1 MAINKT
7 LTVCKASAGSG
18 KTFTLAVEYIKLL
31 LENPYAYEG
40 ILAVTFTNKATE
52 EMKMRILSTL
62 YALAAGLSDAR
73 RYMEA
78 LQKATGLA
86 EEEIVHRSGKVLRL
100 LLHNYHFFRVQTID
114 TFFQSVLRNLAKELQ
129 LSANLRVGL
138 NNEQVVDQAVDN
150 IIDTV
155 AEDDK
160 LKRIVMGYM
169 EEKMAE
175 DKRWDVVGQIK
186 TFGGNI
192 FKEHFKQNRHEL
204 DSCFADEA
212 FFDNYKKEMYGIIRN
227 AEKLYENYSQQAQQI
242 LSNHGLSYED
252 FSSGN
257 RGVMGYFIKLADG
270 RYAAVDIV
278 NKTVQGAIVDAEKWV
293 AKKHPRRE
301 AVLEVVKSELLP
313 LMESIEETREHDAT
327 MVRSAKKTLQHLND
341 MRLLRRIE
349 DMAHT
354 LNEASQ
360 RFMLSDTQSLLSD
373 FIADDDSPF
382 IFEKIG
388 SRLEHVMIDEFQD
401 TSTVQWRNFK
411 TLLRECMSQGNSNL
425 IVGDVK
431 QSIYRFRSGDW
442 KLLNSIERQFGKG
455 ELDFQPK
462 RTNFRSSRN
471 VIEFNNAFFEHV
483 AAVEVEN
490 VRQFSDERADELQKA
505 YADVKQEV
513 PEGRCLEGYVEVEL
527 LPKSELDTM
536 NERVLAIIEELLD
549 MGVEQR
555 DIAILVRKN
564 KVIPALAQCVEA
576 EGRVRIVSDEAFRLD
591 ASKVLQAIISGMRL
605 LIRPN
610 DTLTQ
615 ELLQRLCGGEIP
627 QEFTERRNELLS
639 MTLYDMA
646 EALLKVLFPGER
658 QAQTDAEGA
667 YLTMFFDRLK
677 DFCNETIPVVE
688 DFLEVW
694 DEELCR
700 ETIETG
706 ESNGVR
712 VLTIHKSKGL
722 EFKHVIVPY
731 CNWQFNPPQGSLI
744 WVKPTVAPFSQMPI
758 VPLECVSAASLK
770 GTIYEEDGYE
780 EQVQKIVDNLNL
792 LYVALTRAGETLH
805 VIGERN
811 ARDGNRSKSIMDAIA
826 RLPKVVKE
834 LPVVIEGLESNE
846 EPLRLTYGDMDFL
859 TERRST
865 AAASPQKT
873 AEEHEHKQKNVFTVT
888 PTPITVS
895 VRSMDNRVEYRQSND
910 SRRFAEDAIDETDRQ
925 RMVRMGMVMHQLF
938 ASVRTLDDV
947 EPMITR
953 MEYDGTLYD
962 EDMDREKLLTKLRS
976 VFSNPQVKGWF
987 SDRWRVF
994 NECNII
1000 NKEGEQRPDR
1010 VITDGKE
1017 TIVIDFKFG
1026 SEHRGYVEQVENYM
1040 RLLREMGMPGVK
1052 GYLWYVMRGKVV
1064 NVESPTPALP

>member
-1 MAINKT
+1 MVGNKT

-62 YALAAGLSDAR
+62 YGLGAGLGDAR

-86 EEEIVHRSGKVLRL
+86 EDEIARLSGKVLRL

-129 LSANLRVGL
+129 LNANLRVAL

-155 AEDDK
+155 ADDAR
-160 LKRIVMGYM
+160 LKRIVVDYM
-169 EEKMAE
+169 NENIADDKKM
-175 DKRWDVVGQIK
+175 DVIGDIK
-186 TFGGNI
+186 EFGGNI
-192 FKEHFKQNRHEL
+192 FKEHFKQNRQALEM
-204 DSCFADEA
+204 CFANEK
-212 FFDNYKKEMYGIIRN
+212 FFDDYKKAMYDVIRK
-227 AEKLYENYSQQAQQI
+227 AEKLYGDYSQEAQQV
-242 LSNHGLSYED
+242 LSAHGLMYED
-252 FSSGN
+252 FSRGAS
-257 RGVMGYFIKLADG
+257 GVMGYFLKLAGG
-270 RYAAVDIV
+270 RFAAVDIA
-278 NKTVQGAIVDAEKWV
+278 NKTVQAAIADAEKWV

-301 AVLEVVKSELLP
+301 TVLGVVKAELLP
-313 LMESIEETREHDAT
+313 LMQRIEKTREHDAT
-327 MVRSAKKTLQHLND
+327 MVRSVRKTLQHLND

-349 DMAHT
+349 EMAHT

-442 KLLNSIERQFGKG
+442 KLLNGIDREFGKD

-462 RTNFRSSRN
+462 RTNYRSTRS
-471 VIEFNNAFFEHV
+471 VIEFNNAFFEQV
-483 AAVEVEN
+483 AAVEVES
-490 VRQFSDERADELQKA
+490 VRLFSEERADELQKA

-513 PEGRCLEGYVEVEL
+513 PEGRCREGYVEMEL
-527 LPKSELDTM
+527 LPKSGLDKM
-536 NERVLAIIEELLD
+536 NERVLSIIEELLD
-549 MGVEQR
+549 KGVEQH
-555 DIAILVRKN
+555 DIAILVRTG

-576 EGRVRIVSDEAFRLD
+576 GGRVRIVSDEAFRLD
-591 ASKVLQAIISGMRL
+591 ASKVLQSIISGMRL
-605 LIRPN
+605 LVHPN
-610 DTLTQ
+610 DTLTK

-627 QEFTERRNELLS
+627 TEFTERRNELLS

-646 EALLKVLFPGER
+646 EALLKVLFPDEKK
-658 QAQTDAEGA
+658 AQTDAEGA
-667 YLTMFFDRLK
+667 YLTMFFDKLQA
-677 DFCNETIPVVE
+677 FCNETVPVVE
-688 DFLEVW
+688 DFLELW
-694 DEELCR
+694 DGELCR
-700 ETIETG
+700 ETIETA

-722 EFKHVIVPY
+722 EFRHVIVPY
-731 CNWQFNPPQGSLI
+731 CNWQFNPPRPTLI
-744 WVKPTVAPFSQMPI
+744 WVKPKAEPFSQMPI
-758 VPLECVSAASLK
+758 VPLECMSATTLK

-811 ARDGNRSKSIMDAIA
+811 AKEGNRSKAIMDAIA
-826 RLPKVVKE
+826 RLPEKVDG
-834 LPVVIEGLESNE
+834 LPVVIEGQESE
-846 EPLRLTYGDMDFL
+846 EESLRLTYGDMYFL
-859 TERRST
+859 TARQQSV
-865 AAASPQKT
+865 AASQQDA
-873 AEEHEHKQKNVFTVT
+873 AEDRKAGQENVFAVT
-888 PTPITVS
+888 PKPVSVS

-938 ASVRTLDDV
+938 ASVRTLSDV

-962 EDMDREKLLTKLRS
+962 EDMTREQLLEKLRS
-976 VFSNPQVKGWF
+976 VFDNPQVKEWF

-994 NECNII
+994 NECTII
-1000 NKEGEQRPDR
+1000 NKEGEHRPDR
-1010 VITDGKE
+1010 VITDGSE

-1026 SEHRGYVEQVENYM
+1026 SEHTGYVEQVKSYM
-1040 RLLREMGMPGVK
+1040 LLLREMGMPGVK
-1052 GYLWYVMRGKVV
+1052 GYLWYVTKEKIVH
-1064 NVESPTPALP
+1064 VED